1 MTLRKAL
8 AFFILLAL
16 SFLPNAS
23 SAAGFEEPRVEYSA
37 DSYFESEGASIKSK
51 VSHAPGKERREMEGM
66 VMIVR
71 RDKKVVWQLMPEMK
85 KYMEN
90 PIGKDDKKSDI
101 SDYKIEQTIVGPDVV
116 EGMNTTKYKVVMTDK
131 SGDRY
136 TGLMWSTK
144 DGIMVK
150 LDAEGEHKGRKA
162 KMKNYLRNIKI
173 ARQDPKLFEIPA
185 GYTSM
190 GSVMDMFKGA
200 QEESQKAQEEAARK
214 AKEAEA
220 KKAKEE
226 AARKKAEEERDY
238 TASERDYTSGER
250 DYTSSPRKKTTST
263 STSTGA
269 APSASDTA
277 KDTAKKLWKLFGK

>member
-1 MTLRKAL
+1 MTLKKAF

-16 SFLPNAS
+16 LVLPNAS
-23 SAAGFEEPRVEYSA
+23 SAAGIEEPKVEYSA
-37 DSYFESEGASIKSK
+37 DSYFESEGMSMKSR
-51 VSHAPGKERREMEGM
+51 VYLSPGKERRELEDM

-71 RDKKVVWQLMPEMK
+71 RDKKVIWQLMPEMK

-90 PIGKDDKKSDI
+90 PIGKAEKSADDLSE
-101 SDYKIEQTIVGPDVV
+101 YKVEQTVIGPDTI
-116 EGMNTTKYKVVMTDK
+116 EGMKTTKYKVVMTDK

-136 TGLMWSTK
+136 TGLMWATK

-150 LDAEGEHKGRKA
+150 LDAEGKHGGRKM

-173 ARQDPKLFEIPA
+173 AKQDPKLFEIPA
-185 GYTSM
+185 GYTPM
-190 GSVMDMFKGA
+190 GSFMDVFRDS
-200 QEESQKAQEEAARK
+200 QEQARKAQEEEARR
-214 AKEAEA
+214 
-220 KKAKEE
+220 AKEE
-226 AARKKAEEERDY
+226 AARKKANEERDY

-250 DYTSSPRKKTTST
+250 DYTSSPRQK
-263 STSTGA
+263 TSTGA